1 MKGGKVLVETLG
13 EQIRTTR
20 TKLGWSQG
28 YLANKAGISKSVIS
42 SLELGK
48 NTNPSIRTLWKVGN
62 ALGMPLSNLLNV
74 KSLNSTMDK

>member
-1 MKGGKVLVETLG
+1 MAETLG
-13 EQIRTTR
+13 EQIRITR
-20 TKLGWSQG
+20 ISLGWSQV
-28 YLANKAGISKSVIS
+28 YLANKAGTSKSVIS

-74 KSLNSTMDK
+74 KSLNSTVNK